1 MTCSK
6 YPRMLSR
13 LLDGELSPGEIAEAE
28 GHAAQCASCLSLIES
43 WRLQSAHLRRHLRRH
58 ALGEDFVR
66 KVCQPAIGDNRHA
79 GRSAAAR
86 ERRRSLARWLPVA
99 AAILLAAF
107 IASQYYPGRE
117 GIGYARVIDPG
128 ERLEVLSSH
137 SSVWVR
143 TSAGEVLHPGDWMR
157 TPESAAAEILWHDFC
172 RLTLEPGTLA
182 RIPDNPQPDHVILLS
197 GSILSDVRVGEKN
210 FRVLTPAGSVTGSF
224 GRFSV
229 QVRDVALTS
238 LQVEANGAEILSGTV
253 VPVGEV
259 SVRTGSVTVEVPGAT
274 STIAAGQAA
283 AIAESQVTGLNAV
296 RASADASLSIVPQ
309 VPAGGTI
316 SSTLTRAEGGLYVSL
331 SAVNISLKKLLECA
345 TGDRVRMEEEVAVT
359 GSLRFPVESSPESVV
374 SAIGASLQLPVSLRH
389 VKAQLSVAA
398 ARQDQL
404 PASGRTTGIFTLE
417 KYTNGTVSFDFQ
429 AVPAGRA
436 FQILRS
442 AITDLPELAVEA
454 SWTPI
459 TSRAQLLNP
468 KEVTAHLSNAMGF
481 QIRSSEAMIRV
492 IEVGIASSENGA
504 PAAPIA
510 EPGVRQPR
518 GARTGSVEKNQAET
532 PGHEESE
539 SRSSSTTPR
548 SGLRTSEGGSAE
560 LWPSLVPMPAGWYVF
575 GGGEWT
581 SGFNRPAASVG
592 DPPSALKGRAS
603 PKTREFFGLLEP
615 VAKPAPSR
623 HLVWPL
629 LGVEEAAGR
638 EAAYLVTNHWALP
651 AHTSW
656 NGYDRGGQLMVQ
668 VAFFVNAGS
677 TASVVPLRDLPASL
691 GEGGHWETT
700 SDLPLVGSRD
710 SGSGDGLLSG
720 LPLASERLPRQWFIP
735 ALWISEHSGKL
746 WLVNPGDQE
755 TALVLAIMLEERA
768 LSAEHLTIPP
778 HGGIMWP
785 GLSFQDNFEALG
797 PGTRAMV
804 VVHALHGALAAGAAR

>member
-58 ALGEDFVR
+58 ALSEDFVR
-66 KVCQPAIGDNRHA
+66 NVCQAALGNIRYA
-79 GRSAAAR
+79 GRSAAVR
-86 ERRRSLARWLPVA
+86 ERRRGLLRWLPIA

-107 IASQYYPGRE
+107 IASHYFPGRE

-137 SSVWVR
+137 SAVWVR

-157 TPESAAAEILWHDFC
+157 TLESAGAEILWHDFC
-172 RLTLEPGTLA
+172 HLTLEPGTLA

-197 GSILSDVRVGEKN
+197 GSILSEVRVGEKN
-210 FRVLTPAGSVTGSF
+210 FRVLTPAGSITGSF

-229 QVRDVALTS
+229 QVRDVALTN

-274 STIAAGQAA
+274 STVVAGQVAA
-283 AIAESQVTGLNAV
+283 FAGSHVTGLDAV
-296 RASADASLSIVPQ
+296 RAPADASLRIVPQ
-309 VPAGGTI
+309 ASGGGTI
-316 SSTLTRAEGGLYVSL
+316 SSTLTEAEGGLHVSL
-331 SAVNISLKKLLECA
+331 NAVHISLKKLLEYA
-345 TGDRVRMEEEVAVT
+345 TGDRVRMEEEVVVT
-359 GSLRFPVESSPESVV
+359 GSLRFPVESSPESIV
-374 SAIGASLQLPVSLRH
+374 SAIGASLQLPVLLRH
-389 VKAQLSVAA
+389 VKEQLSVAA

-404 PASGRTTGIFTLE
+404 PVSGRTTGIYTLE
-417 KYTNGTVSFDFQ
+417 KYPNGTVSFDFR

-442 AITDLPELAVEA
+442 AIEDLPELAAEA
-454 SWTPI
+454 AWTPI
-459 TSRAQLLNP
+459 TSRAQLLSP
-468 KEVTAHLSNAMGF
+468 KEVTAHVSNAMGF
-481 QIRSSEAMIRV
+481 PIRSSEAMISV

-510 EPGVRQPR
+510 EPGVQQPR
-518 GARTGSVEKNQAET
+518 GARAGSVEKNREET
-532 PGHEESE
+532 PRHEGSE
-539 SRSSSTTPR
+539 SHSSSTTPR
-548 SGLRTSEGGSAE
+548 SGLRTSEGGAAE
-560 LWPSLVPMPAGWYVF
+560 LWLSLVPMPTGWHVF
-575 GGGEWT
+575 SGGEWA

-592 DPPSALKGRAS
+592 DPQSALKGRAS
-603 PKTREFFGLLEP
+603 PKTQEFFGLLEP
-615 VAKPAPSR
+615 AAQPAPSL

-638 EAAYLVTNHWALP
+638 EAPYLVTNHWALP
-651 AHTSW
+651 ANTSW
-656 NGYDRGGQLMVQ
+656 NGYDRSGQLIVQ
-668 VAFFVNAGS
+668 VAIFVNAGS

-691 GEGGHWETT
+691 GEDGHWETT

-710 SGSGDGLLSG
+710 SGAGDGM
-720 LPLASERLPRQWFIP
+720 PLASERLPRQWFIP
-735 ALWISEHSGKL
+735 ALWISEHWGKL

-768 LSAEHLTIPP
+768 LSTEHLTIPP

-785 GLSFQDNFEALG
+785 GLSFQDNFGALG
-797 PGTRAMV
+797 PRTRAMV

>member
-58 ALGEDFVR
+58 ALSEDFVR
-66 KVCQPAIGDNRHA
+66 NVCQAAIGNARHA
-79 GRSAAAR
+79 GYHAAAR
-86 ERRRSLARWLPVA
+86 KRRRGLVRWLPLA
-99 AAILLAAF
+99 AAILLAAV
-107 IASQYYPGRE
+107 IVSQYFPGRE

-137 SSVWVR
+137 SAVWVR
-143 TSAGEVLHPGDWMR
+143 TSAGEILHPGDWMR

-172 RLTLEPGTLA
+172 HLTLEPGTLA

-229 QVRDVALTS
+229 QVRDVALTN
-238 LQVEANGAEILSGTV
+238 LQAGEGGAEILSGTIV
-253 VPVGEV
+253 SAGEV
-259 SVRTGSVTVEVPGAT
+259 SVGAGSVTVEVPGAT
-274 STIAAGQAA
+274 STVAAGQAA
-283 AIAESQVTGLNAV
+283 AFAGSQVTGLNPI
-296 RASADASLSIVPQ
+296 RASVDASLRIAPQ
-309 VPAGGTI
+309 VPGGGTI
-316 SSTLTRAEGGLYVSL
+316 SSTLTRAESGLHVNL
-331 SAVNISLKKLLECA
+331 NAVHISLKKLLECA

-398 ARQDQL
+398 AQQDQP
-404 PASGRTTGIFTLE
+404 PAPGRAAGIYTLE
-417 KYTNGTVSFDFQ
+417 KYPDGTTSFDFQ

-442 AITDLPELAVEA
+442 AIPDFPELASEA
-454 SWTPI
+454 AWTPI
-459 TSRAQLLNP
+459 TSRARLLSP
-468 KEVTAHLSNAMGF
+468 KEVAAHISNAMGF

-504 PAAPIA
+504 PATPIT
-510 EPGVRQPR
+510 EPGVRQPG
-518 GARTGSVEKNQAET
+518 GARAGSVEKNQAET
-532 PGHEESE
+532 PRQEDLE
-539 SRSSSTTPR
+539 SRSSSTLPR
-548 SGLRTSEGGSAE
+548 SEVRTSEGGSVE
-560 LWPSLVPMPAGWYVF
+560 WWPYPVPMPTGWYVF
-575 GGGEWT
+575 GGGEWP
-581 SGFNRPAASVG
+581 SGFNRPAAPVG
-592 DPPSALKGRAS
+592 DPSSKLKGRVS
-603 PKTREFFGLLEP
+603 PKTREFFGLLQP
-615 VAKPAPSR
+615 ANKPAPSL
-623 HLVWPL
+623 HLIWPL

-638 EAAYLVTNHWALP
+638 ESAYLVTNHWALP
-651 AHTSW
+651 AHALW
-656 NGYDRGGQLMVQ
+656 NGYDRGGQLIVQ
-668 VAFFVNAGS
+668 VTIFVPAGS
-677 TASVVPLRDLPASL
+677 TASVVPLRDLPAPL

-700 SDLPLVGSRD
+700 SDLPLVGARD
-710 SGSGDGLLSG
+710 GGSGDGLLSG
-720 LPLASERLPRQWFIP
+720 LPWASERLPRQWSIP
-735 ALWISEHSGKL
+735 ALWISEYGGKL

-755 TALVLAIMLEERA
+755 TTLVLAVMLEEQA
-768 LSAEHLTIPP
+768 LSTEQLTIPP

-785 GLSFQDNFEALG
+785 GSSFQDNIEALG
-797 PGTRAMV
+797 PRTRAMV
-804 VVHALHGALAAGAAR
+804 VVHALQGAVAAGAAR